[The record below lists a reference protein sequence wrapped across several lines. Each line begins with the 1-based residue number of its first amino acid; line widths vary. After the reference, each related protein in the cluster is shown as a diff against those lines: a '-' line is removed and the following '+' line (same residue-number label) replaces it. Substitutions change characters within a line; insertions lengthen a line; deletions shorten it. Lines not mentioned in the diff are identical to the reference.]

1 MFLKLLLLE
10 KKCVFSRFS
19 MLNVFIVDGIQVQRL
34 QQQLQSFKS
43 QINKHNEEIRNMQ
56 VFTF

>member
-1 MFLKLLLLE
+1 MFLKLLSLE